1 MILRKRKRIP
11 FSLIN
16 RWVLYMCLFSIIC
29 WVWDW
34 GLTWGAP
41 LFILDDLLF
50 ISGMD
55 KQPISMEGG
64 ISEAGPSNRPPMT
77 EPAIDLN
84 RPPAPEPEPAPS
96 SDLLELE
103 AENQRLREANQKL
116 SRAYKELQEINKKGL
131 ALIEEQEKLLE
142 KP

>member
-1 MILRKRKRIP
+1 MQ
-11 FSLIN
+11 FSLRN

-64 ISEAGPSNRPPMT
+64 ISEAGPS
-77 EPAIDLN
+77 N

>member
-1 MILRKRKRIP
+1 
-11 FSLIN
+11 
-16 RWVLYMCLFSIIC
+16 
-29 WVWDW
+29 
-34 GLTWGAP
+34 
-41 LFILDDLLF
+41 
-50 ISGMD
+50 
-55 KQPISMEGG
+55 MEGG

-84 RPPAPEPEPAPS
+84 RPPALEPEPAPS